1 MNTYPPPHHLTTE
14 QIAKYTLNGAT
25 ERLEGRELVRYVN
38 SLVSDI
44 EKRIE
49 EAYEDG
55 YETARDEFTC
65 ECDC

>member
-1 MNTYPPPHHLTTE
+1 MNTAHLTTE
-14 QIAKYTLNGAT
+14 ELTNYILNGAI
-25 ERLEGRELVRYVN
+25 EKLEGKELVHYVK

-55 YETARDEFTC
+55 YETSRDEFAC

>member
-1 MNTYPPPHHLTTE
+1 MTTYHLTTE
-14 QIAKYTLNGAT
+14 ELNYILNGT
-25 ERLEGRELVRYVN
+25 IEKLEGKWLVRYVN
-38 SLVSDI
+38 CLVSDI
-44 EKRIE
+44 EKRID

>member
-1 MNTYPPPHHLTTE
+1 MNTTHLTPEELTNY
-14 QIAKYTLNGAT
+14 ILNGAI
-25 ERLEGRELVRYVN
+25 EKLEGEALVHYN

-44 EKRIE
+44 EKRVD

-55 YETARDEFTC
+55 YETARDEFAC

>member
-1 MNTYPPPHHLTTE
+1 MNTNHLATE
-14 QIAKYTLNGAT
+14 ELTNYILNGVI
-25 ERLEGRELVRYVN
+25 EKLEGEELVRYVN

-44 EKRIE
+44 EKRID

-55 YETARDEFTC
+55 YKTARDELAC

>member
-1 MNTYPPPHHLTTE
+1 MNTYHLTTE
-14 QIAKYTLNGAT
+14 EITNYILNGAV
-25 ERLEGRELVRYVN
+25 EKLEGKELARYVN

-55 YETARDEFTC
+55 YETARDEFAC

>member
-1 MNTYPPPHHLTTE
+1 MNTNHLTTE
-14 QIAKYTLNGAT
+14 ELTNYILNGT
-25 ERLEGRELVRYVN
+25 IERLEGRELVRYVN

-49 EAYEDG
+49 DG
-55 YETARDEFTC
+55 YETARDEFAC

>member
-1 MNTYPPPHHLTTE
+1 MNTNHLTTE
-14 QIAKYTLNGAT
+14 EITNYILNGAI
-25 ERLEGRELVRYVN
+25 EKLEGKDLRQYVN

-44 EKRIE
+44 EKRID

-55 YETARDEFTC
+55 YETARDEFGC

>member
-1 MNTYPPPHHLTTE
+1 MNTTNLTTE
-14 QIAKYTLNGAT
+14 ELTNYILNGAI
-25 ERLEGRELVRYVN
+25 EKLEGRELVRYVN
-38 SLVSDI
+38 SLVSSI

-55 YETARDEFTC
+55 YETAREEFAC

>member
-1 MNTYPPPHHLTTE
+1 MNTDHLTTE
-14 QIAKYTLNGAT
+14 ELTNYILNGAI
-25 ERLEGRELVRYVN
+25 EELVRYVN

>member
-1 MNTYPPPHHLTTE
+1 MNTDHLTTE
-14 QIAKYTLNGAT
+14 EITNYILNGAI
-25 ERLEGRELVRYVN
+25 EKLEGKELVHYVN

-44 EKRIE
+44 EERIE

-55 YETARDEFTC
+55 YETARDEFAC

>member
-1 MNTYPPPHHLTTE
+1 MNTNHLTTE
-14 QIAKYTLNGAT
+14 EITNYILNGVI
-25 ERLEGRELVRYVN
+25 EKLGGKELTRYVN

-44 EKRIE
+44 EKRID

-55 YETARDEFTC
+55 YETARDEFVC